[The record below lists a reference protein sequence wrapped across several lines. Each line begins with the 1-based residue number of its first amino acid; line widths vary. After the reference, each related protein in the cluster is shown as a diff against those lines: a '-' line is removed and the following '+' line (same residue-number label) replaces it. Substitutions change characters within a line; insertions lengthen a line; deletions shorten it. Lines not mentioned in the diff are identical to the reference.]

1 MYRYRRSNLAVTAGI
16 ACGLAFLFGL
26 YRAAADEPPR
36 AVAAHTAITPVQ
48 REDEYA
54 RKRCA
59 ELDERVKHG
68 PFELVFL
75 GDSITQGWE
84 GAGAEVWK
92 RHFGDYRALNIGVSG
107 DRTQHVLW
115 RLDHGHFDDMKPEL
129 IVLMIGTNNSN
140 RDDNTVTEIADG
152 VRAIVAR
159 LRAKSPDSHILLL
172 DIFPRGETPNPQRG
186 KNCQVNQII
195 ARLDDGEHVHYRAIG
210 HKFLDDSG
218 RLSKDIMPDFLH
230 LSERGYQI
238 WAEAIHADVA
248 RFVGESA
255 AAP

>member
-1 MYRYRRSNLAVTAGI
+1 MYRHPKSNLAVTAGI
-16 ACGLAFLFGL
+16 ACGFAFLFGL
-26 YRAAADEPPR
+26 YRAVADEPPR

-92 RHFGDYRALNIGVSG
+92 RRFGDYRALNIGVSG

-115 RLDHGHFDDMKPEL
+115 RLDHGHFDDIRPKL

-140 RDDNTVTEIADG
+140 REDHTVSEIADG
-152 VRAIVAR
+152 VRAIVAK
-159 LRAKSPDSHILLL
+159 LREKSPESHILLL
-172 DIFPRGETPNPQRG
+172 DIFPRGATPNAQRG

-195 ARLDDGEHVHYRAIG
+195 ARLDDGKQVHFRAIG
-210 HKFLDDSG
+210 HLFLDDRG
-218 RLSKDIMPDFLH
+218 TIPEEIMPDFLH

-238 WAEAIHADVA
+238 WAEAIDADV
-248 RFVGESA
+248 RQFLGGP